1 MEIPVVNWWNLTDTL
16 REMDLNPILCKLL
29 YHYLRREKSKAIGLF
44 TNQIHYTLFKQLANV
59 PTAIYVSQNYVVL
72 QFNIYDR
79 PHFYVIGINTDD
91 KLFVNKIRNFDRL
104 GAKFICEYHHKD
116 EDEDE
121 CVIPIYLVS
130 DQNIYQGMGFDYDV
144 ERSSDKTIPKYY
156 KYNDE
161 ERMMS
166 SYRIQ
171 GDLVLRVFDES
182 VFFGTV
188 KQLIAEQVEQ
198 ILTRVILQRI
208 QMILSDLGISSQ
220 ITTRFRREC
229 VMFRAFPRE
238 KSFDEIRYYF
248 ENLIA
253 MLNRKLYIKDI
264 AESIKFIIAFD
275 SDAIGYDI
283 AVNIFE
289 ERAESGQRFE
299 TTVIRVSISREII
312 NKFVDKIMS
321 GITLDQQDNIISRGR
336 HLIRYYGYPSRFTIL
351 AKLPNSAGGEE
362 EYIIPINMNVLHI
375 AKGKMYLYHPE
386 HKAAEINIM
395 QNIAAE
401 ITNVQLDDGFEERMN
416 YIAIKSLPDSRQLLL
431 L

>member
-1 MEIPVVNWWNLTDTL
+1 MEIPVVNWWNLTDIL
-16 REMDLNPILCKLL
+16 KEMDLNPILCKLL

-44 TNQIHYTLFKQLANV
+44 TNQIHYALFKQLANV
-59 PTAIYVSQNYVVL
+59 PAAIYVSQNYVVL
-72 QFNIYDR
+72 QFYTYER
-79 PHFYVIGINTDD
+79 SHFYVIGINTDD
-91 KLFVNKIRNFDRL
+91 KLFVNKIRNFNSL

-116 EDEDE
+116 GEGGE

-130 DQNIYQGMGFDYDV
+130 DQNIYQSMGFDYDV

-156 KYNDE
+156 N

-166 SYRIQ
+166 LYRIQ
-171 GDLVLRVFDES
+171 GDLVLRIFDES
-182 VFFGTV
+182 VFFETV
-188 KQLIAEQVEQ
+188 RQLIAEQVEQ

-238 KSFDEIRYYF
+238 KSSSEIRYYL
-248 ENLIA
+248 ENLVTI
-253 MLNRKLYIKDI
+253 LSRKLYIRDI

-289 ERAESGQRFE
+289 GRAEFGQRFE
-299 TTVIRVSISREII
+299 PTVIRVSISREII
-312 NKFVDKIMS
+312 NKFVDKIIS

-336 HLIRYYGYPSRFTIL
+336 HLIRYYGYPSQFTIL

-362 EYIIPINMNVLHI
+362 EYIIPINMNVLHVV
-375 AKGKMYLYHPE
+375 KGKMYLYHPE

-416 YIAIKSLPDSRQLLL
+416 YIAIKSLPDSRQLSLL
-431 L
+431 